1 MQFYLDDQQTIQFLK
16 GEGKNIKNISAY
28 IFFQNYFPPL
38 SGMILISNLKNDISI
53 VSLGPQ
59 NVENWYIYHSI
70 LFHFFTIYRL

>member
-38 SGMILISNLKNDISI
+38 CNSFKDDFD
-53 VSLGPQ
+53 VKP
-59 NVENWYIYHSI
+59 
-70 LFHFFTIYRL
+70 